1 MEVVASTADGRYDV
15 TFFLDP
21 SEWVI
26 VEDTPVCLLF
36 ENKRTELRL
45 QSEERTRPPLPLRL
59 PGEDVGDEDV
69 ATLDDHFMAG
79 RRCEHVLLTTDL
91 SLVVDS
97 VSEPVRIASSSSPP
111 CPLALLRCD
120 DAPSTPTPD
129 EEDG

>member
-1 MEVVASTADGRYDV
+1 METESRQKKKKYESMEVVASTADGRYDV

-36 ENKRTELRL
+36 ESKRTELRL
-45 QSEERTRPPLPLRL
+45 QSEERTRLPLV
-59 PGEDVGDEDV
+59 PHMGDAV
-69 ATLDDHFMAG
+69 G

-97 VSEPVRIASSSSPP
+97 VSEPVRIASAPPSSSC
-111 CPLALLRCD
+111 CPLARCD
-120 DAPSTPTPD
+120 EPSSAPAPH